1 MSLVDVLTRRREKKY
16 AVHKVIV
23 SLIKN
28 VLFHLLDLLMKLESR
43 NRKGETLA
51 EF

>member
-16 AVHKVIV
+16 AVYKVIV

-28 VLFHLLDLLMKLESR
+28 VLLMKLESR
-43 NRKGETLA
+43 NRKGETLRVLGLTLT
-51 EF
+51 